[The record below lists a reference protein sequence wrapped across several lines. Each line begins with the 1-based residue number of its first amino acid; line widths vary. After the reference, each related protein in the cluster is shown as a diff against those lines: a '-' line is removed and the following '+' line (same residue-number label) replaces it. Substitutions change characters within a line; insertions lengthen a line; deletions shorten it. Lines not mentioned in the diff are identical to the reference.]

1 MGGAPLTPISRVR
14 ASAPSMQLFGK
25 KKKEEPPASV
35 PKKRG
40 GGGFF
45 YDDEIDTVTQAPWE
59 PTYAENGEVDLA
71 NVGGVYYLAF
81 IPFLLSSLHTPE
93 ESSRLDIPREI
104 SEPVQCDVGVSDSE
118 PVQCDVGVS

>member
-1 MGGAPLTPISRVR
+1 MGGAPLTPICR
-14 ASAPSMQLFGK
+14 ARLSAPSMQLFGK

-59 PTYAENGEVDLA
+59 PTYAEHGEVDLA

-81 IPFLLSSLHTPE
+81 IPFLLLFIAYSTYSNMIFMHVHARCVRAACVTFA
-93 ESSRLDIPREI
+93 R
-104 SEPVQCDVGVSDSE
+104 
-118 PVQCDVGVS
+118 